1 MSKEEKEVER
11 ELLDRYERWELI
23 NTYGGSDPNWED
35 GCNMNLVRNHIIYYK
50 RQMEELNFFPEAY
63 YRETPPEV
71 ANTYMARAEEIREHA
86 KQSLAIYKRDN
97 DYMYLVNN
105 KHKLNKKDAQ
115 QISLNNV
122 IGYVTGLE
130 MFIEEDNLVRMRIH
144 ENPERYQESF
154 KRCRKGMEN
163 ILGELKEPK
172 QIKLGQMS
180 IFDLRNTAFD
190 IGV

>member
-1 MSKEEKEVER
+1 
-11 ELLDRYERWELI
+11 
-23 NTYGGSDPNWED
+23 
-35 GCNMNLVRNHIIYYK
+35 
-50 RQMEELNFFPEAY
+50 MEELNFFPEAY